1 MRCSEKAGKSAQQTR
16 RSEPR
21 ISRQTQSRPSHVSA
35 KRENHIVSIGTIIQG
50 TICTS
55 CSRETVY
62 SRVSLPHVAGMM
74 ILAEAESR
82 CFHLLLSAP
91 FCPPILKPH
100 LKHKTVGAR
109 FIYRRRGLKRF
120 NSTFNPVKTSKT
132 SIKTNVAGAGAWLHL
147 LVHATFNLENH
158 AFRIV

>member
-1 MRCSEKAGKSAQQTR
+1 MSQGSPGKPRAGPATFLQNVKIISYRSAQLSKGR
-16 RSEPR
+16 DNLYKLF
-21 ISRQTQSRPSHVSA
+21 A
-35 KRENHIVSIGTIIQG
+35 GD
-50 TICTS
+50 CLL
-55 CSRETVY
+55 

-120 NSTFNPVKTSKT
+120 NSTFNPVKTSKM

>member
-1 MRCSEKAGKSAQQTR
+1 MSQGSPGKPRAGPATFLQNVKIISYRSAQLSKGR
-16 RSEPR
+16 
-21 ISRQTQSRPSHVSA
+21 
-35 KRENHIVSIGTIIQG
+35 N

-82 CFHLLLSAP
+82 CFHLLLPAP